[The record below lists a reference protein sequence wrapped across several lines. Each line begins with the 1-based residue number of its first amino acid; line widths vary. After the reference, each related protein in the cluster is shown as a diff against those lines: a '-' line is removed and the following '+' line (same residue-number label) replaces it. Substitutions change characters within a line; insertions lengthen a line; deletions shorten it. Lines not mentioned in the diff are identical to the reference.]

1 MTRTKLFL
9 VLGLTIPLTAFVEML
24 PSVAYRRA
32 VTRAIGRDT
41 SRHPD
46 LYHRPPSEPC
56 RSGYLLMPHAFS
68 QGQQTW
74 DGCWNGYYA
83 PSMSV
88 DFLLPDEDVALG
100 AVVRTR

>member
-32 VTRAIGRDT
+32 VTRAMSRVT

-46 LYHRPPSEPC
+46 LYHRPASEPC
-56 RSGYLLMPHAFS
+56 RSGYLLVPHAFS
-68 QGQQTW
+68 QGKETW
-74 DGCWNGYYA
+74 DGCWNGYA
-83 PSMSV
+83 PSSI
-88 DFLLPDEDVALG
+88 DFLLDDEDVAIG
-100 AVVRTR
+100 AVVRR